1 MNNPGTNN
9 SGKTDKDDK
18 EWRRLCE
25 LVAAE
30 SNPERLSRLIDQL
43 LKELDARRKALRESD

>member
-1 MNNPGTNN
+1 MNTREKTNR
-9 SGKTDKDDK
+9 DDADK

-25 LVAAE
+25 LVSAE

-43 LKELDARRKALRESD
+43 LHELDARRRTLRESDKQ

>member
-1 MNNPGTNN
+1 MNSP
-9 SGKTDKDDK
+9 GKTDEDDK
-18 EWRRLCE
+18 EWQRLCG

-43 LKELDARRKALRESD
+43 LRELDARRKASRDSEK